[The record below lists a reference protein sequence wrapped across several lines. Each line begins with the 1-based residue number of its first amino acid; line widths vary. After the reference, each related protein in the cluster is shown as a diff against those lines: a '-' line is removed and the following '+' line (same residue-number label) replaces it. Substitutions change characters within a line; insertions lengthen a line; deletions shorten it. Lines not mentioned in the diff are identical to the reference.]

1 MVKRPGGALLPNVAI
16 DHGAS
21 VAIATQLYVA
31 LRDLIL
37 AGTVAHG
44 TRLPA
49 TRMLARDLGV
59 SRTTV
64 IEAFDRLKLD
74 GIVASHVG
82 VGTVV
87 SAALDLE
94 RPGAAPRLPV
104 PRSYANRA
112 TPPLAHA
119 AAAALSSLAERP
131 RLPYAPQAF
140 ITGLP
145 AFDAFPMAQ
154 WSRLAARHWRE
165 PRQASMG
172 YGSPIGDQ
180 HLRRAIAA
188 HLGANR
194 GIGCEAD
201 QVFIIGG
208 AQQAFLHIGT
218 MLLDPGDAVW
228 FENPG
233 AIGAR
238 NGLLATGARLVPVP
252 VDAEGMRV
260 ADGLRR
266 CADFRLAFV
275 TPSHQQPL
283 GHIMSLE
290 RRLALLRAAH
300 DAGAWIV
307 EDDYDGEFCFGR
319 RPLSTLK
326 SIDSGGSVLYVGT
339 FSKSLF
345 PALRLGFIV
354 APPALVEP
362 LTRISIAAGAGVP
375 AATQAIVAAFI
386 EEGHFAT
393 HIRRMRRIYQERH
406 AALLEAARDFADV
419 ISVEP
424 TDSGLHAVA
433 NLPARLPERDA
444 AAAAAARGVVV
455 APIGRYAIE
464 SVAQNG
470 LVLGFGGVRPHE
482 IRAGMRV
489 LGEVLRDLGATNSA
503 PASRRRAPAIA

>member
-1 MVKRPGGALLPNVAI
+1 MVKRPGGALLPSIAI
-16 DHGAS
+16 DHAGS
-21 VAIATQLYVA
+21 LPIATQLYVA

-37 AGTVAHG
+37 AGTVARG

-49 TRMLARDLGV
+49 TRTLARDIGV

-74 GIVASHVG
+74 GIVDSHVG

-87 SAALDLE
+87 TAALDFE
-94 RPGAAPRLPV
+94 RPGQAPHAPAPGPAPRLA
-104 PRSYANRA
+104 R
-112 TPPLAHA
+112 A

-131 RLPYAPQAF
+131 RLPHAPRAF
-140 ITGLP
+140 VTGLP

-165 PRQASMG
+165 PRQAVMG
-172 YGSPIGDQ
+172 YGSPVGEAR
-180 HLRRAIAA
+180 LRRAIAS

-194 GIGCEAD
+194 GIGCEPE
-201 QVFIIGG
+201 QVFIVGG

-218 MLLDPGDAVW
+218 MLLDPADAVW

-252 VDAEGMRV
+252 VDAEGMQV
-260 ADGLRR
+260 AEGLRR
-266 CADFRLAFV
+266 SPDFRLAFV

-283 GHIMSLE
+283 GHIMSIE
-290 RRLALLRAAH
+290 RRLALLRAAQR
-300 DAGAWIV
+300 AGAWIV

-345 PALRLGFIV
+345 PALRLGFLV
-354 APPALVEP
+354 VPPALVDP
-362 LTRISIAAGAGVP
+362 LTRISVAANAGVP
-375 AATQAIVAAFI
+375 AATQAIVADFI

-393 HIRRMRRIYQERH
+393 HIRRMRRIYEERH
-406 AALLEAARDFADV
+406 ATLLEAARDLAGMLDV
-419 ISVEP
+419 AP
-424 TDSGLHAVA
+424 TDSGLHTVA
-433 NLPARLPERDA
+433 TLAAALPERA
-444 AAAAAARGVVV
+444 VAAAAAARGVVV
-455 APIGRYAIE
+455 APIGRFAIE
-464 SVAQNG
+464 QVASNG

-482 IRAGMRV
+482 IRAGMRI
-489 LGEVLRDLGATNSA
+489 LGEVLRAMTARLHAG
-503 PASRRRAPAIA
+503 PALPRGRARAA

>member
-1 MVKRPGGALLPNVAI
+1 MKRSGGALLPNIEI
-16 DHGAS
+16 DRAGPLP
-21 VAIATQLYVA
+21 IATQLYVA
-31 LRDLIL
+31 LRDLIV

-49 TRMLARDLGV
+49 TRTLARDIGV

-64 IEAFDRLKLD
+64 IEAFDRLRLD
-74 GIVASHVG
+74 GIVDSHVG

-87 SAALDLE
+87 SASLDHD
-94 RPGAAPRLPV
+94 RPYKVAHAP
-104 PRSYANRA
+104 ATAA
-112 TPPLAHA
+112 TPPLARA

-131 RLPYAPQAF
+131 RLPDVPRAF
-140 ITGLP
+140 VTGLP

-154 WSRLAARHWRE
+154 WSRLAARHWRGA
-165 PRQASMG
+165 RQAVMG
-172 YGSPIGDQ
+172 YGSPVGEAR
-180 HLRRAIAA
+180 LRQAIAA

-194 GIGCEAD
+194 GIACEAE
-201 QVFIIGG
+201 QVFVVGG

-252 VDAEGMRV
+252 VDADGLQV
-260 ADGLRR
+260 AEGLRR

-275 TPSHQQPL
+275 TPSHHQPL
-283 GHIMSLE
+283 GHIMSIE
-290 RRLALLRAAH
+290 RRLALLRAAER
-300 DAGAWIV
+300 AGAWII

-326 SIDSGGSVLYVGT
+326 SIDSFGSVLYVGT

-354 APPALVEP
+354 APPVLVEP
-362 LTRISIAAGAGVP
+362 LTRISVATNAGVP
-375 AATQAIVAAFI
+375 AASQAIVAAFI
-386 EEGHFAT
+386 EEGHFAS
-393 HIRRMRRIYQERH
+393 HIRRMRRIYEERH
-406 AALLEAARDFADV
+406 ATLLEAAGDLEGLLDV
-419 ISVEP
+419 AT
-424 TDSGLHAVA
+424 TDSGLHTVA
-433 NLPARLPERDA
+433 NLAPGLPERVVTE
-444 AAAAAARGVVV
+444 AAAARGVVV

-464 SVAQNG
+464 SVASNG

-482 IRAGMRV
+482 IRAGMRI
-489 LGEVLRDLGATNSA
+489 LGEVLRTLSA
-503 PASRRRAPAIA
+503 RSHVAAALSA

>member
-1 MVKRPGGALLPNVAI
+1 MVKRPGGALLPNIAI
-16 DHGAS
+16 DHAAS
-21 VAIATQLYVA
+21 LPIATQLYVA

-49 TRMLARDLGV
+49 TRTLARDIGV

-64 IEAFDRLKLD
+64 IEAFDRLNLD
-74 GIVASHVG
+74 GIVDSHVG

-87 SAALDLE
+87 SASLDLE
-94 RPGAAPRLPV
+94 RPSATPHEPASGP
-104 PRSYANRA
+104 
-112 TPPLAHA
+112 TPPLARA
-119 AAAALSSLAERP
+119 AVAALSSLAERP
-131 RLPYAPQAF
+131 RLPYAPRAF
-140 ITGLP
+140 VTGLP

-165 PRQASMG
+165 PRQAVMG
-172 YGSPIGDQ
+172 YGSPVGEAR
-180 HLRRAIAA
+180 LRQAIAA

-194 GIGCEAD
+194 GITCEPE
-201 QVFIIGG
+201 QIFIVGG

-252 VDAEGMRV
+252 VDAEGLQV
-260 ADGLRR
+260 AEGTHRSPH
-266 CADFRLAFV
+266 FRLAFV

-283 GHIMSLE
+283 GHIMSIE
-290 RRLALLRAAH
+290 RRLALLRAAQR
-300 DAGAWIV
+300 AGAWIV

-326 SIDSGGSVLYVGT
+326 SIDSGGRVLYVGT

-354 APPALVEP
+354 APPVLVEP
-362 LTRISIAAGAGVP
+362 LSRISVAASAGVP
-375 AATQAIVAAFI
+375 AATQAIVASFI
-386 EEGHFAT
+386 EEGHFAS
-393 HIRRMRRIYQERH
+393 HIRRMRRIYEERH
-406 AALLEAARDFADV
+406 ATLVEAARDLRGILDV
-419 ISVEP
+419 AP
-424 TDSGLHAVA
+424 TDSGLHTVGALPETLPECAVA
-433 NLPARLPERDA
+433 E
-444 AAAAAARGVVV
+444 AAAARGIVV
-455 APIGRYAIE
+455 ASVGRYAIE
-464 SVAQNG
+464 KVARNG

-482 IRAGMRV
+482 IRAGIRT
-489 LGEVLRDLGATNSA
+489 LGEVLHDMSVRLLR
-503 PASRRRAPAIA
+503 PIPRSRGRPRVAA

>member
-1 MVKRPGGALLPNVAI
+1 MVKRSGGALLPNVAI
-16 DHGAS
+16 DHEAP
-21 VAIATQLYVA
+21 VAIATQLHVA

-49 TRMLARDLGV
+49 TRILARDLGV

-94 RPGAAPRLPV
+94 RPHAAPRLPAS
-104 PRSYANRA
+104 RSSAKGA

-119 AAAALSSLAERP
+119 ALATLSTLAERP
-131 RLPYAPQAF
+131 SLPHVPQAF

-165 PRQASMG
+165 PREASMG
-172 YGSPIGDQ
+172 YGSPIGESR
-180 HLRRAIAA
+180 LRHAIAA

-201 QVFIIGG
+201 QVFIVGG

-238 NGLLATGARLVPVP
+238 NGLLATGARLIPVP

-260 ADGLRR
+260 DEGVRR
-266 CADFRLAFV
+266 CAEFRLAFV

-290 RRLALLRAAH
+290 RRLALLRAANA
-300 DAGAWIV
+300 AGAWIV

-319 RPLSTLK
+319 RPLFTLK

-354 APPALVEP
+354 APAALVEP

-406 AALLEAARDFADV
+406 TALLEAAHEFADV
-419 ISVEP
+419 LRVAP
-424 TDSGLHAVA
+424 TDSGLHAA
-433 NLPARLPERDA
+433 ATLPAHLPEREVV
-444 AAAAAARGVVV
+444 AAAAARNVVV

-482 IRAGMRV
+482 IRAGMRT
-489 LGEVLRDLGATNSA
+489 LGEVLRGLKARP
-503 PASRRRAPAIA
+503 PARAADGRAPAVA